1 MALALQDGKL
11 VASTLDGITKISC
24 QCCIPLQFS
33 YGLNP
38 TPYGGVLQCVA
49 AFGGQDGPCCD
60 TGWPYV
66 AVFDEPSTDG
76 EVLVAQAKRDGLWS
90 STANID
96 FYAIWLGEFDIG
108 PYQPY
113 PGGTLSVT
121 YLGVEKSVSVPTMSE
136 SMLCEDIGY
145 VTTVVVSASPLEDG
159 SFFSFV

>member
-1 MALALQDGKL
+1 MALALQDDKL

-33 YGLNP
+33 YAFNP
-38 TPYGGVLQCVA
+38 ILYSGGVLQCVA

-66 AVFDEPSTDG
+66 SVFETGADG
-76 EVLVAQAKRDGLWS
+76 EVLVAEAKRDGLWS

-96 FYAIWLGEFDIG
+96 FYAIWLGDSDIY

-121 YLGVEKSVSVPTMSE
+121 YLGVTKSVEVPTMSE
-136 SMLCEDIGY
+136 GVFCVDIGF
-145 VTTVVVSASPLEDG
+145 VKTVVVSASPIEDG
-159 SFFSFV
+159 SFFKFV